1 MICIV
6 VGAFALFIKLTLPA
20 TLQVI
25 IEGQQVE
32 IKHIPNIYSISDV
45 IIVGASCFMLGASIV
60 YLVSLRNTITIPKDV
75 KILNSSASVE
85 LWKEVLNGIKNEDE
99 HRIYKLITEEG
110 GPSCKASSC
119 RQRAFPKLK
128 LVQSLIGLKREG
140 YWKGEDM
147 EWAIWLFWNNVSK
160 FLWSMPQKAHA
171 ERKQI

>member
-110 GPSCKASSC
+110 GSILQS
-119 RQRAFPKLK
+119 K
-128 LVQSLIGLKREG
+128 LVQATGFSKAKVSTILDRLEARGL
-140 YWKGEDM
+140 
-147 EWAIWLFWNNVSK
+147 L
-160 FLWSMPQKAHA
+160 
-171 ERKQI
+171 ERRRHGMSNMVVLKQRF